1 MSTYY
6 PNEFL
11 PENPDLG
18 TPKTRNYFRN
28 NLPFEETSG
37 NPEQANVTANFGK
50 KQDFLTASINND
62 KLLNKYETIV
72 NKDDPNKNSKSNNSQ
87 KIRVTKVNIDS
98 RLRNIQ
104 PKHILDTK
112 LNNLQNALFFTENSN
127 SIIVYHPNHNFIVED
142 KFILEFATSTNIKI
156 KNGLFFEKG
165 STFAKINQTNHNM
178 KDGNTYKIQIS
189 NVTGDVNSGT
199 YILNY
204 PINLI
209 NKTHTVYFRRTPTD
223 QFDPNGYYIQLDI
236 KAENEYT
243 YQYSFNLSY
252 LHIKNI
258 ALNQINAN
266 YPISSDRITGSHI
279 IDSVIN
285 ENFYSFSV
293 ESFADSSTLTTYNNT
308 FYNSTPNNGDGNNI
322 MIIKIINDI
331 SGYPNNNNYQ
341 INLQRNFYHVT
352 QINLINTIFPI
363 TQKLVNATP
372 ISIQNNLFYW
382 QNLADGDTLYS
393 VSLPTGNYRMSDLA
407 IALEKL
413 INSIIRPNIDSTQ
426 LVNSIYTYNTN
437 YSVVNVNPI
446 QNTFSIE
453 FYQNIILSNAI
464 FKSKIVYPD
473 GFTRILV
480 TYTNHCLVAGNKLTF
495 SNVLGTDSIPA
506 EYLNGSFFVE
516 QIIDANTFTIKLD
529 RFNDDSSTTTNGG
542 TAIKILVPIQARL
555 LFNKPNTIGNVLG
568 FNNVGDSNS
577 VTSYSYVI
585 NNYDLYEIDIQEN
598 SIGVVTQPRVD
609 TRVLSVNPNNY
620 ILMLADLPFNDQ
632 INLFNTSTF
641 AFAKIYLA
649 GEMNNYVYDQ
659 YIQLGSTFQEPL
671 AALSTITLS
680 FYGPDNN
687 LYDFNNVEHS
697 FTIEIIEQ
705 LDELN
710 IVGFETG

>member
-11 PENPDLG
+11 PENQELG
-18 TPKTRNYFRN
+18 IPKTRNYFRN
-28 NLPFEETSG
+28 NLPMNESEG
-37 NPEQANVTANFGK
+37 NEDQVDVVANFGK
-50 KQDFLTASINND
+50 KQEFLTSSINNT
-62 KLLNKYETIV
+62 KLLNTHETIV
-72 NKDDPNKNSKSNNSQ
+72 NKDAKPENKTNKQ
-87 KIRVTKVNIDS
+87 KTRITRVNIDS
-98 RLRNIQ
+98 RLRSIQ

-112 LNNLQNALFFTENSN
+112 LNNLQNALFFTLNTN
-127 SIIVYHPNHNFIVED
+127 TVIVYHPNHGYHVED
-142 KFILEFATSTNIKI
+142 KFILEFATSTNVKI
-156 KNGLFFEKG
+156 KNGLIFEKN
-165 STFAKINQTNHNM
+165 STFAKINQSNHNM
-178 KDGNTYKIQIS
+178 KDGNTYTIQIS
-189 NVTGDVNSGT
+189 NVAGNINSGT

-223 QFDPNGYYIQLDI
+223 QFDPNSYYIQLDI
-236 KAENEYT
+236 QAESEFT

-258 ALNQINAN
+258 GLNQINSN
-266 YPISSDRITGSHI
+266 YPISPDRITGSQI

-285 ENFYSFSV
+285 ENFYTFSV
-293 ESFADSSTLTTYNNT
+293 SSLADSSTLSTYDT
-308 FYNSTPNNGDGNNI
+308 AFFNSTPNNGDGNNI
-322 MIIKIINDI
+322 MIVKIINDI
-331 SGYPNNNNYQ
+331 SGYPDNNNYQ

-382 QNLADGDTLYS
+382 QNLADGDTIYS
-393 VSLPTGNYRMSDLA
+393 VALSTGNYSISDLA
-407 IALEKL
+407 VELEKL
-413 INSIIRPNIDSTQ
+413 INSTIRPNIDSTK
-426 LVNSIYTYNTN
+426 LINSIYTYNTN
-437 YSVVNVNPI
+437 YAVVSINSI
-446 QNTFSIE
+446 QNTFSIQ
-453 FYQNIILSNAI
+453 FYQNIILSDAI

-473 GFTRILV
+473 GFVRVIV
-480 TYTNHCLVAGNKLTF
+480 TYTNHSLVAGNTLTF
-495 SNVLGTDSIPA
+495 SNVLGTDNIPTQ
-506 EYLNGSFFVE
+506 YLNGTFTIE
-516 QIIDANTFTIKLD
+516 EIIDLNTFTFKLD
-529 RFNDDSSTTTNGG
+529 RYNDDINSSNTNGG
-542 TAIKILVPIQARL
+542 TAIKVLVPIQARL
-555 LFNKPNTIGNVLG
+555 LFNKPNTIGKVLG
-568 FNNVGDSNS
+568 FDNVGDSNS
-577 VTSYSYVI
+577 ITSYSYVI
-585 NNYDLYEIDIQEN
+585 NNYNLYEIDVQEN
-598 SIGVVTQPRVD
+598 SIGIITQPRVD

-620 ILMLADLPFNDQ
+620 VLMLTDLPFNDQ
-632 INLFNTSTF
+632 INLFNTSTY

-649 GEMNNYVYDQ
+649 GELNNYVYDQ

-710 IVGFETG
+710 ILGFETG